1 MTDEAK
7 AQLASIQFVD
17 QKIEALKN
25 EIAVMTTARQ
35 AYARNL
41 GDLPQE
47 NGDRYIMLLSLL

>member
-7 AQLASIQFVD
+7 AQPASIQFVD

-25 EIAVMTTARQ
+25 EIAVMTTVRQ

-41 GDLPQE
+41 GDLL
-47 NGDRYIMLLSLL
+47 NAGKDA